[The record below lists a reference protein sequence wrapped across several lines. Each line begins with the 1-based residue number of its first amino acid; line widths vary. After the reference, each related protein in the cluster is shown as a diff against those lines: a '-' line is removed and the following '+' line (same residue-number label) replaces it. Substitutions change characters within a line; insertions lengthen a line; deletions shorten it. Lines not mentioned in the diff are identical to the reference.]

1 MDISRSF
8 NNIRP
13 YEIKNKDEL
22 HAFIGESWI
31 FLREMFHEPKDKWA
45 YIPKVQIEKSV
56 NDLVEKSLRNYMIIK
71 KWDNDGAAI

>member
-1 MDISRSF
+1 
-8 NNIRP
+8 
-13 YEIKNKDEL
+13 
-22 HAFIGESWI
+22 
-31 FLREMFHEPKDKWA
+31 MFHEPKDKWA